1 MERGPLWSSLCR
13 PAGASHASLGDTVVH
28 LICLHCNRANT
39 SEAKFCTECGASL
52 LRKFCKSCHAAND
65 SSAHFCQAC
74 GVALR
79 SASESAAA
87 LRSPPP
93 GLREDFVPSLTD
105 VVTLGPAIHLQA
117 PPDLPLTVSAGASA
131 VPLADPQWAIGN
143 AAAQP
148 AIVPPRRAAYPAVA
162 VLAIGVAAVTPI
174 AWWLW
179 PAADKPAARALPK
192 SAAVL
197 APMAP
202 AVVHSANG
210 RDPSSD
216 AAALAAETAA
226 RLLQADSGTLPAV
239 DGKAALARTAAGN
252 GVPVSGAPRVAPRAA
267 ASPSALAAARATK
280 PLPGALSP
288 APARECTPTM
298 ETLALCTPTTNS
310 AGR

>member
-1 MERGPLWSSLCR
+1 
-13 PAGASHASLGDTVVH
+13 

-74 GVALR
+74 GIALR

-87 LRSPPP
+87 MRSPPP

-117 PPDLPLTVSAGASA
+117 PPDLPLTVSAGATA
-131 VPLADPQWAIGN
+131 VPQADPQWAIGN

-148 AIVPPRRAAYPAVA
+148 AAAPPRRAAYPAVA

-179 PAADKPAARALPK
+179 PVADKPAVRTAPK
-192 SAAVL
+192 AAAVL
-197 APMAP
+197 APLAP
-202 AVVHSANG
+202 AVVHSATG

-226 RLLQADSGTLPAV
+226 RLLQADSGPRQAI
-239 DGKAALARTAAGN
+239 DGKAALAQAAAVN
-252 GVPVSGAPRVAPRAA
+252 SAPVALAPRAAPRAA
-267 ASPSALAAARATK
+267 ASPSALGAVRAVKPVPAA
-280 PLPGALSP
+280 PSP

-298 ETLALCTPTTNS
+298 EALALCTPTTNS

>member
-1 MERGPLWSSLCR
+1 MVRGPLGSPLCR

-28 LICLHCNRANT
+28 LICLHCNRANP

-74 GVALR
+74 GIALR
-79 SASESAAA
+79 SASEAAA
-87 LRSPPP
+87 AMRAPPP

-117 PPDLPLTVSAGASA
+117 PPDLPLTVSVGAPA
-131 VPLADPQWAIGN
+131 VPQADPQWAIGN
-143 AAAQP
+143 AATQP
-148 AIVPPRRAAYPAVA
+148 VVDPPRRAAYPAVA
-162 VLAIGVAAVTPI
+162 VLAIGVAAVMPI
-174 AWWLW
+174 AWWFW
-179 PAADKPAARALPK
+179 PAADKPPARAVPK
-192 SAAVL
+192 SAAAL

-202 AVVHSANG
+202 AVVHSATG
-210 RDPSSD
+210 RDPSAD
-216 AAALAAETAA
+216 AAGAAADTAA
-226 RLLQADSGTLPAV
+226 RLLQADSGPWPAADGKGGQPAV
-239 DGKAALARTAAGN
+239 G
-252 GVPVSGAPRVAPRAA
+252 SGAPGAVAPRAAARAA

-280 PLPGALSP
+280 PAPAPPSP

-298 ETLALCTPTTNS
+298 EALALCTPTTNS